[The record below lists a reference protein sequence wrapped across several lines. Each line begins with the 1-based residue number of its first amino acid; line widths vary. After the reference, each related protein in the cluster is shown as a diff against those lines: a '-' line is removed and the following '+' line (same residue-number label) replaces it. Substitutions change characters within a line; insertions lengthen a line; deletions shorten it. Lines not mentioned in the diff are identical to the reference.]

1 MDYAASKQYVSPRGV
16 SAAGDDSTALCW
28 ELDGGITAARQET
41 WLLSFIDIL
50 ALLLTLLVLLL
61 AYQDQDRRVE
71 QELATAATK
80 NATGSAFSLQTLL
93 MASDTQVLVPSAF
106 DAAQGYAMPGEGLLP
121 QAVETVDVASVTVAE
136 GPAASAEHE
145 APPAPA
151 EMAPPEP
158 TVDAPAETPN
168 EAIPASF
175 EPVDSVAESDP
186 AAVSAPLEIAAAP
199 AVPASPGI
207 ASSPAAAPLDRVME
221 ALYSSQL
228 QDRIEVV
235 VGNSDVSLEISDSIL
250 FAPASA
256 ALSETGTGLL
266 DEVAALLQTLPYSL
280 SVEGHS
286 DNVPIQTA
294 RYPSNWELSA
304 ARAAAV
310 TRELIEKGISPDRI
324 RAIGYGET
332 RPRDDNASAA
342 GRARNRRV
350 TFVLQLEGEA

>member
-80 NATGSAFSLQTLL
+80 NATGPAFSLQTLL
-93 MASDTQVLVPSAF
+93 LATNTQVLVPPAL

-121 QAVETVDVASVTVAE
+121 QAAETAGVASVTVAE
-136 GPAASAEHE
+136 GPAASPEHE

-151 EMAPPEP
+151 ETAPPEA
-158 TVDAPAETPN
+158 TVDASAETPH

-175 EPVDSVAESDP
+175 EPVDRVAESDP

-199 AVPASPGI
+199 AVPASSAI

-350 TFVLQLEGEA
+350 TFVLQLEGEV